1 MYEVDFAIM
10 SLMPK
15 HKNHKRNK
23 HKVYIPSVSEDQT
36 GEIQDSPEEPAEESE
51 SGYEIPAEAQ
61 AAAEASIE
69 EEPVDEAVVE
79 PVTEPEE
86 PIITEKIE
94 EPEPVVTEEPEEPES
109 DVAEPESAE
118 DGSAETEEQPAAEE
132 AEPAAAEP
140 ESAEDKPAE
149 TGEQPAAE
157 ETEPVAAEPESAEN
171 KPAAEETEPV
181 AAEETAHEA
190 AEPKPA
196 PEEDP
201 DDLDPEI
208 DAVDT
213 VPIREIFI
221 RRDTGKKKPV
231 KERKPKEPK
240 QPKER
245 KPEAPK
251 VPDEKE
257 AKKEKAA
264 KLPRI
269 RENLADGTQS
279 VKKTGKKKPKGYN
292 ILFVPEDGRRVK
304 SIRTSAEA
312 ILAATFVLAGILA
325 AIVVYLVWNSFS
337 AEEYKEEIT
346 ALQEEIVTLSEDKIV
361 LEADIER
368 LEQQLSDATTEISA
382 KETQAQADTE
392 IQALQAIPSALP
404 INSGALPS
412 DYDKEKHWI
421 TIDAA
426 AGTHVVATGDGTVTY
441 AGESAEAGGFRV
453 TVEHG
458 NGYETNY
465 YCQSFPVVTQGAAVS
480 RGTTLFAIVD
490 TDKLIYQIK
499 YEDDFIDP
507 YTVLNIAG

>member
-1 MYEVDFAIM
+1 MYTKKLHVYAILREFSSASRGVILLMYEVDFAII

-23 HKVYIPSVSEDQT
+23 HKVYIPGVAEDQA
-36 GEIQDSPEEPAEESE
+36 GEIQDSPEEP
-51 SGYEIPAEAQ
+51 
-61 AAAEASIE
+61 
-69 EEPVDEAVVE
+69 EPV
-79 PVTEPEE
+79 
-86 PIITEKIE
+86 ITEKTE
-94 EPEPVVTEEPEEPES
+94 EPESVVTDEPEEPES
-109 DVAEPESAE
+109 AE
-118 DGSAETEEQPAAEE
+118 DKLAKAGEQPAAEE
-132 AEPAAAEP
+132 PEPAAAEP
-140 ESAEDKPAE
+140 EPAEDKPAE
-149 TGEQPAAE
+149 DGEQPAAE
-157 ETEPVAAEPESAEN
+157 ETEPVAAEEA
-171 KPAAEETEPV
+171 
-181 AAEETAHEA
+181 AHEA
-190 AEPKPA
+190 TEPKPA
-196 PEEDP
+196 PAEDP

-221 RRDTGKKKPV
+221 RKDTGKKKPV

-240 QPKER
+240 QPEER
-245 KPEAPK
+245 KPKAPK
-251 VPDEKE
+251 EPKEKK
-257 AKKEKAA
+257 AKKEKTA

-304 SIRTSAEA
+304 SVRTSAEA
-312 ILAATFVLAGILA
+312 ILGATFVLAGILTA
-325 AIVVYLVWNSFS
+325 VVVYLVWNSFS

-382 KETQAQADTE
+382 KKTQAQVDTE